1 MIRIAVSLFL
11 LLTLGVGGLTP
22 APSDAA
28 AAQPV
33 DGSPAIHNGS
43 IDLAD
48 WDASEDG
55 PVKLDGRWSF
65 YWEQLLVPSDWS
77 VASAP
82 AGERYINVP
91 GYWNDRVEGEPNRS
105 ANGYA
110 TYRLHISSIH
120 SEEPLAIKLR
130 NMYSSSAVWANGKLV
145 YSAGRPGTDA
155 QSTEARYTPSVVI
168 PIGGLDGTLDLIIQ
182 TANFTY
188 PRGGIN
194 NGLLLGTAEQLIA
207 SRSSEIVQDF
217 IQFGALGMMAVYH
230 LFLFALRRNDRTTL
244 NFAIFCLC
252 MAVRALLVNSRYI
265 LEVFPDMSF
274 EWFAKLSY
282 LTVYAG
288 FYFLVAYVHGLF
300 PSLFSSFIRKGYGL
314 FSLLLIGAVLILD
327 VKGYDRLLIPFEIL
341 TAAAVLYAAFVAVR
355 AAKQRQS
362 GSLLLI
368 GGFLVIFATGLS
380 DALVRKGG
388 HFPALLSTGVLLFAF
403 LQSLLLSMKFSRAFR
418 QVEQL
423 SERLMSLDKLKD
435 EFLARTSHELRT
447 PLHGIIGLAESL
459 LDGPA
464 GSRLSAAEN
473 GHLQLIRSSGQRLS
487 HLVNDILDFSKLR
500 NHEIQIHP
508 VTVNVH
514 QVVELVLHLL
524 RPLAEGKGLLLINE
538 VPAALQVRADENRL
552 HQILHNLVGNATK
565 FTMQGHVTVSAR
577 KQGRHIAICIK
588 DTGIGIP
595 PESLEAIFESFE
607 QLDGANERGGGTGI
621 GLSITKKLVEL
632 HGGEVRVESTPGI
645 GSAFSFI
652 LPGPNEEEDGS
663 TAFKGSIARISLHA
677 ERDQADRTSLFQPLA
692 ILSEDSH
699 APVAITEPHADGPL
713 QMDSKKAS
721 EARPSVLIVDDDP
734 VNLSVLAQYLGNGY
748 DIRMTSSGH
757 EAIGWIQAGYKPEIA
772 LLDVMMPIVSG
783 FQICNEIRQLYN
795 SGELPV
801 LFLTAVNQTNDL
813 LTAYRQGANDYMIKP
828 IGKQELLARLALHLR
843 IARWNASL
851 EQEIAVR
858 MLALE
863 QTMEQRAQAMSNLSV
878 LEERNRIARDIHDH
892 VGHMLTAS
900 IVQLEAGLA
909 LFEHDAELA
918 AERLTL
924 AADLMRRGLQ
934 EMRRSVRMLTDTT
947 EDTVRLE
954 ASLEKFIAEATRY
967 AGITIEHRIEP
978 LSTQLHPEQEK
989 LVYRVLQEG
998 ITNGIRHGDSRYF
1011 QFELVER
1018 DHALIVKLLNSGVP
1032 YSSSML
1038 GFGLAT
1044 MKEAAE
1050 HWGGQ
1055 FHIGAVE
1062 GQGCLLEII
1071 FPLQRSDKLA

>member
-1 MIRIAVSLFL
+1 MSL
-11 LLTLGVGGLTP
+11 
-22 APSDAA
+22 APGDAT
-28 AAQPV
+28 AAQPN
-33 DGSPAIHNGS
+33 DGSPAIIDGS

-55 PVKLDGRWSF
+55 PIKLDGRWSF
-65 YWEQLLVPSDWS
+65 YWQQLLTPSDWS
-77 VASAP
+77 GVNVPSGGSYMQVPSFWTKSSASAP
-82 AGERYINVP
+82 G
-91 GYWNDRVEGEPNRS
+91 RS
-105 ANGYA
+105 ATGYA
-110 TYRLHISSIH
+110 TYRLHVTSIRN
-120 SEEPLAIKLR
+120 EELLAIKLR
-130 NMYSSSAVWANGKLV
+130 NIYSSCSVWVNDKLV
-145 YSAGRPGTDA
+145 YTAGKPGVNA
-155 QSTEARYTPSVVI
+155 ASTTARYSPSAVI
-168 PIGGLDGTLDLIIQ
+168 PIDVKNGTLDIVIQ

-194 NGLLLGTAEQLIA
+194 NTLLLGTADQLIA
-207 SRSSEIVQDF
+207 SRSSELVQDF

-265 LEVFPDMSF
+265 LDVFPGMSF
-274 EWFAKLSY
+274 ELFAKLSY

-288 FYFLVAYVHGLF
+288 FYFLVAYVHELF
-300 PSLFSSFIRKGYGL
+300 PTLFSSFVRKGYGL
-314 FSLLLIGAVLILD
+314 FTLLLIASVLVLN
-327 VKGYDRLLIPFEIL
+327 VQGYDHLLIPFEIL
-341 TAAAVLYAAFVAVR
+341 TAAAVLYSAFIAVR

-362 GSLLLI
+362 GALLLI
-368 GGFLVIFATGLS
+368 GGFMVIFATGVS
-380 DALVRKGG
+380 DAFMRKAG

-403 LQSLLLSMKFSRAFR
+403 LQSLLLSMKFSKAFR

-423 SERLMSLDKLKD
+423 SERLLSLDKLKD

-447 PLHGIIGLAESL
+447 PLHGIIGLTESL

-464 GSRLSAAEN
+464 GSRLSAEEN
-473 GHLQLIRSSGQRLS
+473 GHLQLIRSSGQRLA

-500 NHEIQIHP
+500 NREIQLHP
-508 VTVNVH
+508 VTINVH
-514 QVVELVLHLL
+514 QIVELVLHLL

-538 VPAALQVRADENRL
+538 VPPALQVRADENRL
-552 HQILHNLVGNATK
+552 HQMLHNLVGNATK
-565 FTMQGHVTVSAR
+565 FTLQGHVVISAR
-577 KQGRHIAICIK
+577 KQARQITINIK
-588 DTGIGIP
+588 DTGIGIAQ
-595 PESLEAIFESFE
+595 ESLGVIFESFE
-607 QLDGANERGGGTGI
+607 QLDPTTNSRFGGTGI

-632 HGGEVRVESTPGI
+632 HGGRIWAESTPGL
-645 GSAFSFI
+645 GSSFSFT
-652 LPGPNEEEDGS
+652 LPEASEETDGFMAS
-663 TAFKGSIARISLHA
+663 VGYIARISANTETAPLASGSLQSSFALQSEHESPDHNNDMKTGSVVPMA
-677 ERDQADRTSLFQPLA
+677 QGGALPFDSKRTSG
-692 ILSEDSH
+692 E
-699 APVAITEPHADGPL
+699 
-713 QMDSKKAS
+713 
-721 EARPSVLIVDDDP
+721 RPAALIVDDDP
-734 VNLSVLAQYLGNGY
+734 VNLSVLAQYLGSGY

-757 EAIGWIQAGYKPEIA
+757 EAIGWIQAGFKPEIA
-772 LLDVMMPIVSG
+772 LLDVMMPVVSG
-783 FQICNEIRQLYN
+783 FEICNEIRQLYN
-795 SGELPV
+795 SGEVPV

-813 LTAYRQGANDYMIKP
+813 LTAYRHGANDYMIKP
-828 IGKQELLARLALHLR
+828 IGKQELLARLTLHLQ

-863 QTMEQRAQAMSNLSV
+863 QTMEQRAQVMSDLSV

-900 IVQLEAGLA
+900 IVQLEASMT
-909 LFEHDAELA
+909 LFDHEPTLA

-924 AADLMRRGLQ
+924 VADLMRRGLQ
-934 EMRRSVRMLTDTT
+934 EMRRSVRMLTDAT

-967 AGITIEHRIEP
+967 AGITIDHRIEP
-978 LSTQLHPEQEK
+978 LSARLHPEQEK

-998 ITNGIRHGDSRYF
+998 ITNGIRHGDSRDF

-1018 DHALIVKLLNSGVP
+1018 EQGLVVKLFNSGAP
-1032 YSSSML
+1032 YSSPIL
-1038 GFGLAT
+1038 GFGLAS

-1050 HWGGQ
+1050 RWGGH

-1062 GQGCLLEII
+1062 GQGCLLEIL